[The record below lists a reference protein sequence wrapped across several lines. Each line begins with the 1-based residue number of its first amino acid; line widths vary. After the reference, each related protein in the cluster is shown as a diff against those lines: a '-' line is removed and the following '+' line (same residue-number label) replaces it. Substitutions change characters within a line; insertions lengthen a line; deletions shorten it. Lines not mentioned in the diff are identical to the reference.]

1 MQNVL
6 PEGITKLIEEFSK
19 LPSVGPKSA
28 ERLVFY
34 LLAQGDPQALGEAVL
49 HVKDGLG
56 RCKNCQNYA
65 SEDLC
70 PICQNRGRD
79 AKLITVVS
87 APMDIVAIERTGLF
101 RGQYHILHGVISPID
116 GIGPDDLEIGSLLE
130 RVKVVEPEEIII
142 ATNPNIEGETTAIY
156 IVKKLNEQGYEGKVS
171 KLAHGLPIGA
181 DLEYADQLTLSR
193 ALDNRQAF

>member
-34 LLAQGDPQALGEAVL
+34 LLAQGDPTALGEAVL

-56 RCKNCQNYA
+56 RCTNCQNYA

-70 PICQNRGRD
+70 PICQNTGRD
-79 AKLITVVS
+79 ARLITVVS

-116 GIGPDDLEIGSLLE
+116 GVGPDDLEINSLLE

-142 ATNPNIEGETTAIY
+142 ATNPNIEGETTDIY